1 MDKVLDQNR
10 TKGVFTKLFLIKRI
24 SINDTD
30 FLSEMLRKIESA
42 PSQTSGSSS
51 SRWKKLR
58 TTVQIGSAMSAHYKK
73 PPLKR
78 EDSFLQRF
86 STRPTSTPVDLDQP
100 ANDIKFTAVLNPDES
115 LLFWWLWVRK

>member
-1 MDKVLDQNR
+1 
-10 TKGVFTKLFLIKRI
+10 
-24 SINDTD
+24 
-30 FLSEMLRKIESA
+30 MLRKIESA
-42 PSQTSGSSS
+42 PSQTSGTGA

-58 TTVQIGSAMSAHYKK
+58 TTVQIGSAINAHYKK

-100 ANDIKFTAVLNPDES
+100 ANEFHFTAVLNPDES
-115 LLFWWLWVRK
+115 LLFWWLWVRKKNVYLKGSTAAKSYVKQLY

>member
-1 MDKVLDQNR
+1 M
-10 TKGVFTKLFLIKRI
+10 TLI
-24 SINDTD
+24 
-30 FLSEMLRKIESA
+30 FFSEMLRKIESA
-42 PSQTSGSSS
+42 PSQTSGSSA

-100 ANDIKFTAVLNPDES
+100 ANDFQFTAVLNPDES